1 MSDND
6 KTPKKPDG
14 GLPNGMFG
22 PGSNK
27 RWIWILLPLMFFLPM
42 LTTMFT
48 TDRGTEISYTEFLNQ
63 VERGNVAQVTIFGH
77 QVQGRFRQAVDT
89 GGGTLFGQDRLF
101 TTYVPPFGDDRVLE
115 SLRENNVV
123 IVTRPPREPITF
135 FGVLFNILPLVL
147 LVWIGMT
154 IFRSMKAQ
162 GRGIFNV
169 GQNKAKLYDQDT
181 KVKTKFKDVA
191 GLHGVKEE
199 VEELVDYLK
208 NPQDYAKL
216 GGQTPKGVLLIGP
229 PGTGKT
235 LMARAIAGEAGVP
248 FFSMSGSDFME
259 MFVGVGASRVRSLF
273 QDARKQQPSIIFID
287 ELDSVG
293 RHRGAGLGGGHD
305 EREQTLNQ
313 MLSELDGFDPT
324 ETVIVLAATNR
335 PDILDPA
342 LLRPGRFDRRVT
354 THLPSVKDREEIL
367 AIHAQGKP
375 MADSVSLAEVAK
387 QTPGFSGADLKNLL
401 NEAALL
407 AAKKKQDSINMVD
420 IVFARDKV
428 MLGLERKNMTVSA
441 DERKIVAYHEAGHA
455 VTAAM
460 LPNTDPVLKVTIIPR
475 ERSMGMTQQMPD
487 EEKYL
492 YSRDYLNDRI
502 AVILGGRAAEQLVFD
517 SITNG
522 AQSDL
527 EQATKIARKMVTDW
541 GMSDVI
547 GPFSSGEKENI
558 FLGEELSKHRDYS
571 ESTGKEIDNEVFA
584 ILRAAQKKAKETLE
598 KYREGLNKLAE
609 ELLDKEELG
618 AEDVKR
624 ILNLA

>member
-1 MSDND
+1 M
-6 KTPKKPDG
+6 
-14 GLPNGMFG
+14 
-22 PGSNK
+22 
-27 RWIWILLPLMFFLPM
+27 
-42 LTTMFT
+42 
-48 TDRGTEISYTEFLNQ
+48 
-63 VERGNVAQVTIFGH
+63 
-77 QVQGRFRQAVDT
+77 
-89 GGGTLFGQDRLF
+89 
-101 TTYVPPFGDDRVLE
+101 
-115 SLRENNVV
+115 
-123 IVTRPPREPITF
+123 
-135 FGVLFNILPLVL
+135 
-147 LVWIGMT
+147 
-154 IFRSMKAQ
+154 
-162 GRGIFNV
+162 
-169 GQNKAKLYDQDT
+169 
-181 KVKTKFKDVA
+181 
-191 GLHGVKEE
+191 
-199 VEELVDYLK
+199 
-208 NPQDYAKL
+208 
-216 GGQTPKGVLLIGP
+216 
-229 PGTGKT
+229 
-235 LMARAIAGEAGVP
+235 
-248 FFSMSGSDFME
+248 
-259 MFVGVGASRVRSLF
+259 
-273 QDARKQQPSIIFID
+273 
-287 ELDSVG
+287 
-293 RHRGAGLGGGHD
+293 
-305 EREQTLNQ
+305 
-313 MLSELDGFDPT
+313 
-324 ETVIVLAATNR
+324 
-335 PDILDPA
+335 
-342 LLRPGRFDRRVT
+342 
-354 THLPSVKDREEIL
+354 PSVKDREEIL
-367 AIHAQGKP
+367 AIHAQNKP

-441 DERKIVAYHEAGHA
+441 EERKIVAFHEAGHA

-475 ERSMGMTQQMPD
+475 ERSMGMTQQMAD

-584 ILRAAQKKAKETLE
+584 ILRAGQQKAKETLE
-598 KYREGLNKLAE
+598 KYREGLNKLAD
-609 ELLDKEELG
+609 ELLEKEELG
-618 AEDVKR
+618 ADDVRR